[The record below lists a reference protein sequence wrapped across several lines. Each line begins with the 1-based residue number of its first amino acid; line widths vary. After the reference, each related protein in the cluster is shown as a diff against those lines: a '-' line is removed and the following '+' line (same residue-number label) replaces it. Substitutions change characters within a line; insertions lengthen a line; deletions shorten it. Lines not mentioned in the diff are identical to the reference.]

1 MAKRLSTLTKF
12 RLESVVREL
21 KEIQA
26 AHDFNKID
34 LWSIQQATGMLGFI
48 LDRSKRTGTKQRL
61 SSEPD
66 VNIKG
71 PDNTHQT
78 QG

>member
-26 AHDFNKID
+26 DYSFNKID
-34 LWSIQQATGMLGFI
+34 LWNLQQATGMLEYV
-48 LDRSKRTGTKQRL
+48 LDRSQRSAAKQGNPNA
-61 SSEPD
+61 E
-66 VNIKG
+66 
-71 PDNTHQT
+71 
-78 QG
+78 